1 VIFESCYVL
10 WGLALFEIT
19 YAVGVLV
26 REDDGDSL
34 VLLQHHS
41 RVRAQV
47 KCCIA
52 KTSMRCIK
60 SSPLAQGKSK
70 VTSLLV
76 FEF

>member
-1 VIFESCYVL
+1 MIFESCYVL
-10 WGLALFEIT
+10 WRFGLFEIT

-26 REDDGDSL
+26 REDDGDTL

-52 KTSMRCIK
+52 KTSMRSIK
-60 SSPLAQGKSK
+60 SSPLAQGKSR
-70 VTSLLV
+70 
-76 FEF
+76 